1 MSDYQK
7 EIGRMLRAARK
18 LSKTEIEDAAT
29 EVQVHPQTIYKYER
43 GDLQAPPIKL
53 FILCLTYA
61 LNGAEVDDLQ
71 KMITHRH
78 ADIRPSMPED
88 LPIQLK
94 KLRERAR
101 LSQRE
106 LAKIIGIKRNTE
118 ISMQTAISEIERGI
132 NIHPQEWEA
141 AQRWI
146 DEQVL
151 KYKNNNEI
159 VLPMSSKPKNAIIE
173 TMDMREL
180 FSEFMKFITSVAL
193 TERRTK

>member
-1 MSDYQK
+1 MSNYQK
-7 EIGRMLRAARK
+7 EIGEMLRSARK
-18 LSKTEIEDAAT
+18 LSKTDIETAAN
-29 EVQVHPQTIYKYER
+29 EAGVHAQTVYKYER
-43 GDLQAPPIKL
+43 GDLKVPPIKL